1 MYNYNDFYIRL
12 YNMYYCN
19 YIIIYNHYFMSKV
32 FPKLYDF
39 IIHIFLVELILTFS
53 TISIHFMIFMGLSYK
68 FNLY

>member
-1 MYNYNDFYIRL
+1 MH
-12 YNMYYCN
+12 YCN
-19 YIIIYNHYFMSKV
+19 YIIIYNHYFMSQV

-53 TISIHFMIFMGLSYK
+53 TIGIHFMIFMGLSYK